1 MEAVERRAGPRAMAR
16 DRAHMARRHVPA
28 RSDPV
33 VRGSVYTVAGRATRH
48 GFLRLFSA
56 RSMMLIAYRVNP
68 YLFTR
73 GKCKLSSSLSR

>member
-16 DRAHMARRHVPA
+16 DRAHMARRHVPGRGA
-28 RSDPV
+28 TRWCVDP
-33 VRGSVYTVAGRATRH
+33 YTVAGRATRH